1 MATPEPAATT
11 SSTSEHAQEEEEDE
25 AALLDPASYTAH
37 RLVCITIQPACYL
50 LSANICKH
58 HGKPRHLHL
67 TSRRV
72 FIGPLPANWT
82 RDQKQHFHYSKRAP
96 TFSPAAGTGTA
107 RRVTGLDVKR
117 AQTEPVV
124 KTTATSR
131 SNGDTQRSQPVA
143 IPSSSLASTIR
154 PTRRQQEQQSQALSP
169 QTEASNRL
177 RPQTG
182 DTNTSVATARSRPK
196 SSESITTPAC
206 NRGES
211 YATANETW
219 EHAEEF
225 RRRRQAELHSHSH
238 SLQLV
243 PPVPVDDVEA
253 TRPEPPRRVKTEP
266 IAETARTSNAGAST
280 ISCDAHSY
288 AHDSLASLLKR
299 DRELQERRQQQR
311 FSDDGSSVNLGLD
324 GQASSSIHF
333 EPSPLSIGGLE
344 PTANIDGLEE
354 LEPTPWTQT
363 RASTHLDRVSGGL
376 VRFNTVA
383 TEGEEDRDRQAL
395 QKISGLDRARSLRL
409 GRKRWTSSLRRD
421 GEILKMESMLVR
433 IEATQMSVPEEYD
446 ENESLK
452 IDTWCADKWREY
464 VVVCRESDN
473 PDVPMALRLY
483 KSRTI
488 PAVDKQHVSSRST
501 RSIPLDPKTTR
512 VNLYSSLDK
521 TLVVWLPHRR
531 GTLIYIMRPR
541 CSSSSVEW
549 YSFLRTALGEP
560 PCKSLQVAVPDLT
573 LTITIRNPF
582 DREEHALHNAEG
594 DITAIEQNA
603 VAGTILKKSLDML
616 EGVTEWEDVIEHWKT
631 KERMGL
637 AWRRYDRLEWVHG
650 VNEQRMDG
658 SIAMQKTHELEL
670 RPKTHYPTESLLN
683 DGSKMTEPPPVE
695 GFLVRLTSAKGRG
708 ERLGKKFQKKQ
719 YWATHDQFLCYCR
732 PARAIPPAPPKNLA
746 RGGVEPTS
754 DEVPLIYSISPYEL
768 NENGDIEW
776 LANPT
781 PGLVERKDEE
791 AYLEAE
797 RKINLMLNAEGFVD
811 LVQCVS
817 VRRVVHATNGQPS
830 GDSEGNAFEPEDET
844 SFEIV
849 LENGLILRLQ
859 VSTSIHIGWIANK
872 RSGL

>member
-1 MATPEPAATT
+1 
-11 SSTSEHAQEEEEDE
+11 
-25 AALLDPASYTAH
+25 
-37 RLVCITIQPACYL
+37 V
-50 LSANICKH
+50 
-58 HGKPRHLHL
+58 
-67 TSRRV
+67 
-72 FIGPLPANWT
+72 
-82 RDQKQHFHYSKRAP
+82 
-96 TFSPAAGTGTA
+96 
-107 RRVTGLDVKR
+107 
-117 AQTEPVV
+117 
-124 KTTATSR
+124 TATSR
-131 SNGDTQRSQPVA
+131 NGDTQQSSQPVA

-154 PTRRQQEQQSQALSP
+154 PARRESQALSP
-169 QTEASNRL
+169 QPEASNRLL

-196 SSESITTPAC
+196 TSESLTTPAW

-211 YATANETW
+211 FATANETW

-225 RRRRQAELHSHSH
+225 RRRRMAELHSH

-243 PPVPVDDVEA
+243 PPVPVDE
-253 TRPEPPRRVKTEP
+253 TERPEPLMRAKTEP
-266 IAETARTSNAGAST
+266 ITETARNSQAGAST
-280 ISCDAHSY
+280 ISCSAHSY

-299 DRELQERRQQQR
+299 DRELQERRQLQR
-311 FSDDGSSVNLGLD
+311 SGDSDSSVNLGLD
-324 GQASSSIHF
+324 GQASSSIRF

-344 PTANIDGLEE
+344 PTNTVTDGLEE
-354 LEPTPWTQT
+354 LEPMPWTQT
-363 RASTHLDRVSGGL
+363 RASTTHLDRVSGGL

-383 TEGEEDRDRQAL
+383 TEGEEDQDRQTV
-395 QKISGLDRARSLRL
+395 QKITGLERARSLRL
-409 GRKRWTSSLRRD
+409 ARKRRSSSLRRE

-433 IEATQMSVPEEYD
+433 IEATHMSVPEEYD

-452 IDTWCADKWREY
+452 IETWCADKWREY

-473 PDVPMALRLY
+473 PDAPIVLRLY

-501 RSIPLDPKTTR
+501 REIPLDPKTTR
-512 VNLYSSLDK
+512 ANLYSSLDK
-521 TLVVWLPHRR
+521 TLVIWLPHRR

-541 CSSSSVEW
+541 CASSSVEW

-573 LTITIRNPF
+573 LTITIQNPF
-582 DREEHALHNAEG
+582 DREEHAQHNANG

-603 VAGTILKKSLDML
+603 VAGTILKKSLGML
-616 EGVTEWEDVIEHWKT
+616 EGVTEWEDVMEHWK
-631 KERMGL
+631 KNERMGL

-670 RPKTHYPTESLLN
+670 RPKTHYPTESLLS

-746 RGGVEPTS
+746 RGGVAPTS
-754 DEVPLIYSISPYEL
+754 DEVPLIYSISPYQL
-768 NENGDIEW
+768 NETGEIEW

-781 PGLVERKDEE
+781 PGLVARKDEE
-791 AYLEAE
+791 AYKEAE

-811 LVQCVS
+811 LVQCVG
-817 VRRVVHATNGQPS
+817 VRRVAHATDGHPS
-830 GDSEGNAFEPEDET
+830 GDSEGTAVEPEDET

-849 LENGLILRLQ
+849 LENGLTLRLQ
-859 VSTSIHIGWIANK
+859 VGTSIPIG
-872 RSGL
+872 